1 MLIGAFATGAVDAG
15 LEAFVPA
22 THIVVHP
29 AIPAVDDWIA
39 SAGMPLALYALGKVF
54 KKKMLTDM
62 AKGGAVYTLPAD
74 EHARWAAAIRPVIE
88 KWVSDMKAKG
98 LAVEE
103 LMTAIRD
110 ASKAKGILFPY

>member
-1 MLIGAFATGAVDAG
+1 MESSYKNMLIGAFATGAVDAG

-62 AKGGAVYTLPAD
+62 AKGGAVYGFSELVGETLYRVAKL
-74 EHARWAAAIRPVIE
+74 AQGQT
-88 KWVSDMKAKG
+88 VSYRI
-98 LAVEE
+98 V
-103 LMTAIRD
+103 R
-110 ASKAKGILFPY
+110 